1 MKVFYHNDLDG
12 KCAAHVINRYHMT
25 VPSQFMYPMQYGMEF
40 PLGEI
45 EPSEEVWIVDYSIEP
60 EEMAALLVKTEA
72 VNWID
77 HHQSAMDKY
86 DGFYWVSRDQAERNV
101 LDIRGV
107 RKVGVAGCVLTYE
120 YVQAARPE
128 ISMIHPWHV
137 TLIGDRDVFAFEY
150 GDKTKNFCLGIESFD
165 TFPRAPIWDR
175 LSGLYDKISV
185 EEVAAMGEPI
195 KRYTDIQA
203 HEFIK
208 EHGFHTEFEGH
219 KCFAVC
225 GRFWAQAIAKAAP
238 DAEILIAFRYLNGS
252 WTISLYSGTVEVNK
266 IAERFVHK
274 GKRGGGHKGAAG
286 FQWSYPPFLGR
297 PKPDGDGA
305 SFYENVG

>member
-25 VPSQFMYPMQYGMEF
+25 VPSKFMYPMQYGMEF
-40 PLGEI
+40 PMDEI
-45 EPSEEVWIVDYSIEP
+45 EPSEEVWILDYSIEP
-60 EEMAALLVKTEA
+60 EEMEKLLTKTEA

-77 HHQSAMDKY
+77 HHQSALDKY
-86 DGFYWVSRDQAERNV
+86 NDFFWVSRDQAERRTC
-101 LDIRGV
+101 DIRGV
-107 RKVGVAGCVLTYE
+107 RKVGIAGCVLTYE
-120 YVQAARPE
+120 YVKPAT
-128 ISMIHPWHV
+128 IHPWHV

-150 GDKTKNFCLGIESFD
+150 GDKTKHFCLGIESFD

-175 LSGLYDKISV
+175 LSGLYEEISV

-203 HEFIK
+203 DEFIK
-208 EHGFHTEFEGH
+208 EHGFYADFEGY

-225 GRFWAQAIAKAAP
+225 GRFWAQSIAKVGT
-238 DAEILIAFRYLNGS
+238 DADIWIAFRYLNGS
-252 WTISLYSGTVEVNK
+252 WTVSLYSDSVIVK
-266 IAERFVHK
+266 AIAERYEYE

-286 FQWSYPPFLGR
+286 FQCAYPPFL
-297 PKPDGDGA
+297 PKV
-305 SFYENVG
+305 S